1 MLRNRQ
7 EGLVTLHGIWVTIIV
22 SSFFLFYVWILKTTE
37 WIPLL
42 PDIDFQ
48 LYFICVFG
56 GMLLTFRVYHNWGQ
70 KLGAL
75 NWIESFQISLQQILR
90 LTLVLLAAAFATK
103 DSYISRLFLGSFIMM
118 SAVLIYFCNYHLPG
132 LICRIVFKE
141 GTVPTLFI
149 GSSEETKKLSN
160 WISKKS
166 NLGVEVVGL
175 LTDETTPTAPS
186 GIPILGKISDLNR
199 VLTENPIGQIIVLQ
213 NYLSERETQRI
224 VDISQQ
230 YGCRIRIYNNWE
242 KTYSHPLTIDHE
254 GEYTFFTFQNEP
266 LENPVNRSI
275 KRIFDITFSL
285 PVVAFILPPLMLIVW
300 FFQRRQAPGP
310 IFYTQPRSGLTQ
322 HTFNIIKFRTM
333 YDREQTEEER
343 ARQTREGDERIFPFG
358 HFLRRTSIDEI
369 PQFVNVLLGN
379 MSIAGP
385 RPHLTKH
392 DKEFA
397 RLMKSYYT
405 RHFVKPGITGL
416 AQCKGYR
423 GEISELT
430 LLQERIRYDV
440 FYINHWSL
448 LLDLQIV
455 LATVKQVIFPP
466 KTAV

>member
-7 EGLVTLHGIWVTIIV
+7 EGLTTLHGIWVTIII
-22 SSFFLFYVWILKTTE
+22 SAFFLFYVWVLDTTG
-37 WIPLL
+37 WIKLL
-42 PDIDFQ
+42 PDVDFT

-56 GMLLTFRVYHNWGQ
+56 GMLLTLRVYHAWGQ

-75 NWIESFQISLQQILR
+75 DWIETFQISVQQILR
-90 LTLVLLAAAFATK
+90 LALIVLAAAFATK
-103 DSYISRLFLGSFIMM
+103 DSYISRLFLGSFMAM
-118 SAVLIYFCNYHLPG
+118 SAVLLFFCNYYLPG
-132 LICRIVFKE
+132 LICRIVFKASS
-141 GTVPTLFI
+141 VPTLFI
-149 GSSEETKKLSN
+149 GSSAETRKLSN
-160 WISKKS
+160 WISKKA
-166 NLGVEVVGL
+166 NLGVEAVGL
-175 LTDETTPTAPS
+175 LTDEKDPPALS
-186 GIPILGKISDLNR
+186 GIPFLGKIPDLDR
-199 VLTENPIGQIIVLQ
+199 ILAETPVGQIIILQ
-213 NYLSERETQRI
+213 NYLTESQTRQI

-242 KTYSHPLTIDHE
+242 KTYEHPLTIDHE

-266 LENPVNRSI
+266 LENPVNRSL
-275 KRIFDITFSL
+275 KRLFDVAFSL
-285 PVVAFILPPLMLIVW
+285 PVVAFVLPPLMITVW

-310 IFYTQPRSGLTQ
+310 IFYTQPRSGLTK

-333 YDREQTEEER
+333 YHIDQTEDER
-343 ARQTREGDERIFPFG
+343 ARQTRSDDDRIYTFG
-358 HFLRRTSIDEI
+358 RFLRRTSIDEI

-392 DKEFA
+392 DQEFS
-397 RLMKSYYT
+397 RLMKTYYT

-423 GEISELT
+423 GEISELN
-430 LLQERIRYDV
+430 LLQERIRYDI

-455 LATVKQVIFPP
+455 LATIKQILFPP
-466 KTAV
+466 RSAY